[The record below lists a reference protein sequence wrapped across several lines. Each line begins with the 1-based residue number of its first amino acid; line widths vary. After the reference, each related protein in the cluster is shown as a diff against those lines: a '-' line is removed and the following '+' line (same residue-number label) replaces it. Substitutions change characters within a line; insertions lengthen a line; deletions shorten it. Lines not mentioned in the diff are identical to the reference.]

1 MYVYIDSRNN
11 KIDSLNPN
19 QLPARDGF
27 IELVVEDSEVTLTN
41 YLQYLVYEDGKIV
54 RHEHTEEEFQ
64 ALTEEYK
71 ANPSHYPMKRKL
83 EYPPIEDFA
92 DAWVKQDET
101 ALEEYRQ
108 KCLAVKAKY
117 PKPL

>member
-1 MYVYIDSRNN
+1 MEQEDFEE
-11 KIDSLNPN
+11 LNRKN
-19 QLPARDGF
+19 VSESDLLLLHS
-27 IELVVEDSEVTLTN
+27 IEN
-41 YLQYLVYEDGKIV
+41 
-54 RHEHTEEEFQ
+54 R
-64 ALTEEYK
+64 
-71 ANPSHYPMKRKL
+71 KR

-92 DAWVKQDET
+92 DAWVKQDEA

>member
-1 MYVYIDSRNN
+1 MNNADID
-11 KIDSLNPN
+11 IISLNS
-19 QLPARDGF
+19 
-27 IELVVEDSEVTLTN
+27 SEVNQSDLL
-41 YLQYLVYEDGKIV
+41 LQECLEN
-54 RHEHTEEEFQ
+54 R
-64 ALTEEYK
+64 
-71 ANPSHYPMKRKL
+71 KR

-92 DAWVKQDET
+92 DAWVKQDEA